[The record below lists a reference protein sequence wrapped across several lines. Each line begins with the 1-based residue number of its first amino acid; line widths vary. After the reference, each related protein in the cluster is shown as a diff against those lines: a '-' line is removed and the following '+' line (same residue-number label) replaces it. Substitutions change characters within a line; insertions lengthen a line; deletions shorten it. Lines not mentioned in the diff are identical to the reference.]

1 VSDPSRYPV
10 VVVPPEAAEQVEQM
24 GSKSKFWYTDERRGL
39 CLFKYTRPGTGE
51 DWAEKIAE
59 ELCEMLDL
67 PHAYYELAEC
77 GGVCGVITP
86 SFLAAGERLVPGNEL
101 LMAADPAYPALTRDA
116 KIRVTEHTL
125 EAIAGVL
132 SDDRVRLPL
141 GFSWP
146 AGVETA
152 WDVFVGYLLL
162 DALIGNTDRHHENWA
177 LIEQTGAGSAP
188 VRWLAPTHDHGSS
201 LGRNVPDTRR
211 EDQLKTRDLNYTP
224 EAYAGRAQSK
234 LYLRGRSKALS
245 TFEAYAE
252 AARMSPR
259 AAAAW
264 ITRLGEVNLDKV
276 DTLFQRIPEE
286 RISRWAVQFAR
297 RILRF
302 NHSRLLGLG

>member
-1 VSDPSRYPV
+1 MSDPSRYPI

-59 ELCEMLDL
+59 ELCALLDL
-67 PHAYYELAEC
+67 PHAYYELAVC
-77 GGVCGVITP
+77 GGACGVITE

-101 LMAADPAYPALTRDA
+101 LVEADPAYPALARGA
-116 KIRVTEHTL
+116 KIRVTQHTL
-125 EAIAGVL
+125 EAIADVL

-146 AGVETA
+146 AGVESA

-177 LIEQTGAGSAP
+177 LIEQTGPGSAP

-201 LGRNVPDTRR
+201 LGRNVPDARR
-211 EDQLKTRDLNYTP
+211 EYQLTTKDLNDTP
-224 EAYAGRAQSK
+224 EAYASRAPSK
-234 LYLRGRSKALS
+234 LYLPGRSKALS
-245 TFEAYAE
+245 TFEAFAE
-252 AARMSPR
+252 AARMSPH
-259 AAAAW
+259 AAEAW
-264 ITRLGEVNLDKV
+264 IKRLAEVKMDRV
-276 DTLFQRIPEE
+276 DNFFWRVPED
-286 RISRWAVQFAR
+286 RISRWAVQFAQ
-297 RILRF
+297 RILHF
-302 NHSRLLGLG
+302 NHSRLLGLL